1 MNCDTII
8 EQMSEALDGQL
19 DATQQTA
26 FDAHLAQ
33 CPACRDVYAD
43 LEQTVSLLHELPP
56 VAPPADLIPNIEAAI
71 DQPLKPVRRWWNSP
85 QVRAA
90 MAASL
95 MLAVGLFAIQQMAP
109 PPREDAQ
116 ALADE
121 AQPPNLPQ
129 PAMAPVDDRLLGQD
143 ADDEVLETE
152 EKQQPARQNVTMP
165 KAKMMQARP
174 EGRPEP
180 AEPAVEMD
188 AVAAAAPQS
197 EPTLPRPPPA
207 ASRRLERE
215 LEPAPKP
222 ILRAKK
228 DTGAVAAARQDT
240 FWREP
245 APPGVKGGLRAIEEE
260 TLTRPA
266 PSAAPAAAESQGLMK
281 ARRARASTAI
291 NETVKE
297 VAHRPLLQLG
307 VTGLT
312 RERILQAARAPD
324 LKKGAAP
331 GLKRESRDQLTS
343 SLTPTDTP
351 SELSGD
357 AKSFDKAAD
366 LVLHLPRHQLDAFL
380 EHLKQQATQVTIHTR
395 PSAGPTNA
403 LVEVRIN
410 LAP

>member
-19 DATQQTA
+19 DATQQVA

-43 LEQTVSLLHELPP
+43 LEQTVALLHELPP

-116 ALADE
+116 VLADE

-143 ADDEVLETE
+143 ADDEGLEAE
-152 EKQQPARQNVTMP
+152 EKQ
-165 KAKMMQARP
+165 
-174 EGRPEP
+174 E
-180 AEPAVEMD
+180 
-188 AVAAAAPQS
+188 AAAAPLP
-197 EPTLPRPPPA
+197 EPTPPRAPAA

-215 LEPAPKP
+215 SEPAPES

-228 DTGAVAAARQDT
+228 DTGAVAAERQDT

-245 APPGVKGGLRAIEEE
+245 APPGVKGGLRAVEEA
-260 TLTRPA
+260 TLTRSA
-266 PSAAPAAAESQGLMK
+266 PSAAPAAAKSVGLMK
-281 ARRARASTAI
+281 GRRARALAI
-291 NETVKE
+291 HEPVKE
-297 VAHRPLLQLG
+297 VAHRPLMQLG

-312 RERILQAARAPD
+312 RERILQAARAPA
-324 LKKGAAP
+324 LKKSAAP
-331 GLKRESRDQLTS
+331 PLKRESRDQLTG
-343 SLTPTDTP
+343 SLVPADAS
-351 SELSGD
+351 SELSGE

-366 LVLHLPRHQLDAFL
+366 LVLHLPRHQLNAFL
-380 EHLKQQATQVTIHTR
+380 ERLKQQATQVTIHTR

-403 LVEVRIN
+403 LVEVRIRVI
-410 LAP
+410 P